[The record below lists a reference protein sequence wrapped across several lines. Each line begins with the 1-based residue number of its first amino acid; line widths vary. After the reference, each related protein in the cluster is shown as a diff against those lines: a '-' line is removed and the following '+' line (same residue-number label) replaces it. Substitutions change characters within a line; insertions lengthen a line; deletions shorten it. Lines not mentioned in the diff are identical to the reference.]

1 MPASLKHST
10 VLRAVTRG
18 GGGGGEGKEG
28 GQKNYGVRILPV
40 THAIGCSGGPPRN
53 PTPQPKHI
61 PIPRP
66 SAPPALARITLIAVF
81 LVLVSVSHDDT
92 LANTATH
99 ALPECISSP
108 HVHPHTTEY
117 PGPPTIDPITNLQSP
132 TPVTNTLHTSLCRV
146 GARGAVGACGCRCRC
161 RSRHAILASCTQR
174 PRARGGTCMCSRSNV
189 RHGIKRNEID
199 RPLGFGV

>member
-53 PTPQPKHI
+53 PSPQPKHI

-117 PGPPTIDPITNLQSP
+117 PGPPTIDPITNLQPQIQRIITPQNSANA
-132 TPVTNTLHTSLCRV
+132 TPVLSTSVSL
-146 GARGAVGACGCRCRC
+146 GT
-161 RSRHAILASCTQR
+161 HAPAAPGMPPVSTQR
-174 PRARGGTCMCSRSNV
+174 PGKTRDITAVPVM
-189 RHGIKRNEID
+189 
-199 RPLGFGV
+199 PLV